1 MCFAPAS
8 KRAAAAYKTAQGELI
23 MEHAIKQETA
33 FVGIETGKLL
43 LKAVLR
49 SGGDVL
55 CKVLE
60 NDVAGYRWLRSW
72 LQRNDVPVMGL
83 RVCMRLDA
91 PYSETPAR
99 MLADMGMLVCDAQPA
114 QLADYLRSQGLPEDA
129 AHGAVVLANYCEDK
143 RPAGW
148 TPPSPAYVELR
159 LWLRR
164 LHAIAGVRKQESA
177 RLDVYLRAGQ
187 HALHALLCQQIACLD
202 AQIRQ
207 HETAILAHVRRHPG
221 LPRPPELAG
230 NYQRIARYSV
240 GASVTGGH

>member
-1 MCFAPAS
+1 MEHAS
-8 KRAAAAYKTAQGELI
+8 KRES
-23 MEHAIKQETA
+23 A
-33 FVGIETGKLL
+33 FVGIETSKLQ
-43 LKAVLR
+43 LKAVLL
-49 SGGDVL
+49 SGGEML

-83 RVCMRLDA
+83 RVCMRLDM
-91 PYSETPAR
+91 PYSEAPAR

-114 QLADYLRSQGLPEDA
+114 QLEEYIRSHGLPGDA
-129 AHGAVVLANYCEDK
+129 AHSAAVLAHYCQHR
-143 RPAGW
+143 RPARW

-164 LHAIAGVRKQESA
+164 LHAMEGVRRQESA
-177 RLDVYLRAGQ
+177 RLDAHLQAGQ
-187 HALHALLCQQIACLD
+187 HALHALVRLQVACLD

-207 HETAILAHVRRHPG
+207 HESAILDHVRRHPG

-230 NYQRIARYSV
+230 NYQRIARYTF
-240 GASVTGGH
+240 GASLAGGH